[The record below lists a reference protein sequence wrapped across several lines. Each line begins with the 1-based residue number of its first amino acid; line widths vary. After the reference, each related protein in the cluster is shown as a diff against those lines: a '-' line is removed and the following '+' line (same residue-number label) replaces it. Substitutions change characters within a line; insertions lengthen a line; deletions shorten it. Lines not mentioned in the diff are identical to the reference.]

1 MGEQRVLLV
10 ALLASAGQQ
19 LVLALAGAKWV
30 AFLGIACGS
39 LGELFSFQLWTC

>member
-19 LVLALAGAKWV
+19 LLLALAGHKWV
-30 AFLGIACGS
+30 AFLGISLGS
-39 LGELFSFQLWTC
+39 LGEQLC